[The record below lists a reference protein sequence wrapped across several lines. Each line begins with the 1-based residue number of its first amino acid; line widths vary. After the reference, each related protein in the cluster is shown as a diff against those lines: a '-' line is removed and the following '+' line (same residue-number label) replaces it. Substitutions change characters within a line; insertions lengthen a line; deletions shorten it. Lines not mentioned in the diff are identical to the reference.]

1 MKRGSGKSPKS
12 RVRSC
17 FFQLDCEKSD
27 FEHCQVVS
35 SWGGRFDGQW
45 SRSPTFVVRFSLDV
59 SSYWRV
65 VLLCT
70 IHYSHT
76 HAAGYVC
83 LYHVNRL
90 HQSRVNQTDF
100 KRIKKKGKLPSH
112 CLQKNLFGL
121 VFKQCFLLTFRFLQ
135 VFNLSCE
142 APRCSGWPLA
152 VVLVFLSFAWIVSWR
167 PGRGG
172 SGENGGIHIGL
183 TRVIDLILQ
192 G

>member
-70 IHYSHT
+70 IRYSHT

-83 LYHVNRL
+83 LYHVNHL
-90 HQSRVNQTDF
+90 HQSRVNQTDV
-100 KRIKKKGKLPSH
+100 KRIEKKGKLPSH

-121 VFKQCFLLTFRFLQ
+121 VFKHFFLVNLQ
-135 VFNLSCE
+135 IS
-142 APRCSGWPLA
+142 SGFQSLPVWRRRDA
-152 VVLVFLSFAWIVSWR
+152 VVGHLQSFLYFCLS
-167 PGRGG
+167 PGSSLEGQGG
-172 SGENGGIHIGL
+172 EAVEAVGRMEGYI
-183 TRVIDLILQ
+183 
-192 G
+192 